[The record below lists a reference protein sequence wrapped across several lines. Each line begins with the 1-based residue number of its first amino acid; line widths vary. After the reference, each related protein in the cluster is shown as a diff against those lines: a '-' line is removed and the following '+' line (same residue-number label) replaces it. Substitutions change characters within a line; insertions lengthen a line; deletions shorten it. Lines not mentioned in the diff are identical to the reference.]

1 MIVVYYFIAFALCYL
16 GLCLYL
22 PPENFEDLLA
32 LAPGAGLCVLI
43 IALIHLIFK
52 ILIFIGK
59 RCEKVFKENCNCKLL
74 LGLNENGM
82 HNVRL
87 AIAGNVLKILSSNN
101 RILKTIGLKNINDI
115 SLVTDEILDE
125 KDKSV
130 IGRAIVGGLVFG
142 VAGAVVGGMSGL
154 GSKKEYKLVKLIK
167 IDTNE
172 GTLYALPDELSDA
185 GQFLRNCRNLVYKC
199 KENN

>member
-1 MIVVYYFIAFALCYL
+1 MMFWVICIVIYIVAFSLFSYYDSSYDTMLVALES
-16 GLCLYL
+16 LCVVAPIIILYL
-22 PPENFEDLLA
+22 
-32 LAPGAGLCVLI
+32 V
-43 IALIHLIFK
+43 FK
-52 ILIFIGK
+52 ILMFIGK
-59 RCEKVFKENCNCKLL
+59 RYEKVCRENCNCKLL

-87 AIAGNVLKILSSNN
+87 GIAGNVLKIFSSNN

-125 KDKSV
+125 KTKSV

-142 VAGAVVGGMSGL
+142 VAGAVVGGMSGM

>member
-1 MIVVYYFIAFALCYL
+1 MMFWVICIVIYIVAFSLFSYYDSSYDTMLVALES
-16 GLCLYL
+16 LCVVAPIIILYL
-22 PPENFEDLLA
+22 
-32 LAPGAGLCVLI
+32 V
-43 IALIHLIFK
+43 FK
-52 ILIFIGK
+52 ILMFIGK
-59 RCEKVFKENCNCKLL
+59 RYEKVCRENCNCKLL

-82 HNVRL
+82 HNVRIG
-87 AIAGNVLKILSSNN
+87 IAGNVLKIFSSNN

-142 VAGAVVGGMSGL
+142 VAGAVVGGMSGM
-154 GSKKEYKLVKLIK
+154 GTKKEYKLVKLIK

-185 GQFLRNCRNLVYKC
+185 GQFLRNFRNLVYKC

>member
-1 MIVVYYFIAFALCYL
+1 MMFWVICIVIYIVAFSLFSYYDPSYDTMLVAL
-16 GLCLYL
+16 
-22 PPENFEDLLA
+22 ES
-32 LAPGAGLCVLI
+32 LCVVAPI
-43 IALIHLIFK
+43 IILYLIFK

-82 HNVRL
+82 HNVRIG
-87 AIAGNVLKILSSNN
+87 IAGNVLKIFSSNN

-142 VAGAVVGGMSGL
+142 VAGAVVGGMSGM
-154 GSKKEYKLVKLIK
+154 GTKKEYKLVKLIK
-167 IDTNE
+167 IETNE
-172 GTLYALPDELSDA
+172 GTFFALPEDYVYV
-185 GQFLRNCRNLVYKC
+185 GQFLGNCRSLVYKC
-199 KENN
+199 KET

>member
-1 MIVVYYFIAFALCYL
+1 MMFWVICIVIYIVAFSLFSYYDSSYDTMLVAL
-16 GLCLYL
+16 
-22 PPENFEDLLA
+22 ES
-32 LAPGAGLCVLI
+32 LCVVAPI
-43 IALIHLIFK
+43 IILYLIFK

-82 HNVRL
+82 HNVRIG
-87 AIAGNVLKILSSNN
+87 IAGNVLKIFSSNN

-142 VAGAVVGGMSGL
+142 VAGAVVGGMSGM
-154 GSKKEYKLVKLIK
+154 GTKKEYKLVKLIK
-167 IDTNE
+167 IETNE
-172 GTLYALPDELSDA
+172 GTFFALPEDYVYV
-185 GQFLRNCRNLVYKC
+185 GQFLGNCRSLVYKC
-199 KENN
+199 KET

>member
-1 MIVVYYFIAFALCYL
+1 MMFWVICIVIYIVAFSLFSYYDSSYDTMLVALES
-16 GLCLYL
+16 LCVVATIIILYL
-22 PPENFEDLLA
+22 
-32 LAPGAGLCVLI
+32 V
-43 IALIHLIFK
+43 FK
-52 ILIFIGK
+52 ILMFIGK
-59 RCEKVFKENCNCKLL
+59 RYEKVCRENCNCKLL

-87 AIAGNVLKILSSNN
+87 GITGNVLKIFSSNN

-130 IGRAIVGGLVFG
+130 IGRAIVGGIAFG
-142 VAGAVVGGMSGL
+142 VVGAVVGGMSGM

-172 GTLYALPDELSDA
+172 GTLFALPDELSDA

-199 KENN
+199 KET

>member
-1 MIVVYYFIAFALCYL
+1 MMFWVICIVIYIVAFSLFSYYDSSYDTMLVTL
-16 GLCLYL
+16 
-22 PPENFEDLLA
+22 ES
-32 LAPGAGLCVLI
+32 LCVVAPI
-43 IALIHLIFK
+43 IILYLIFK

-82 HNVRL
+82 HNVRIG
-87 AIAGNVLKILSSNN
+87 IAGNVLKIFSSNN

-142 VAGAVVGGMSGL
+142 VAGAVVGGMSGM
-154 GSKKEYKLVKLIK
+154 GTKKEYKLVKLIK
-167 IDTNE
+167 IETNE
-172 GTLYALPDELSDA
+172 GTFFALPEDYVYV
-185 GQFLRNCRNLVYKC
+185 GQFLGNCRSLVYKC
-199 KENN
+199 KET

>member
-1 MIVVYYFIAFALCYL
+1 MMFWVICIVIYIVAFSLFSYYDSLYDTMLVALES
-16 GLCLYL
+16 LCVVAPIIILYL
-22 PPENFEDLLA
+22 
-32 LAPGAGLCVLI
+32 V
-43 IALIHLIFK
+43 FK
-52 ILIFIGK
+52 ILMFIGK
-59 RCEKVFKENCNCKLL
+59 RCEKVCRENCNCKLL

-87 AIAGNVLKILSSNN
+87 GIAGNVLKIFSSNN
-101 RILKTIGLKNINDI
+101 RILKTIGFKNINDI
-115 SLVTDEILDE
+115 SLITDEILDE
-125 KDKSV
+125 KTKSV
-130 IGRAIVGGLVFG
+130 TGRAIVGGIVFG
-142 VAGAVVGGMSGL
+142 VAGAVVGGMSGM

-172 GTLYALPDELSDA
+172 VTLYALPDELSDA